1 MVGPRDPT
9 VKRSETLR
17 GSPGSSLALD
27 RVRAY
32 DTLVGQAERARTS
45 SRLVATPGRE
55 GNVAGNGSIR
65 PTGVTILAV
74 LGFLAG
80 AFGVLGGLGAL
91 GIGGFLAAV
100 AGPIGIVAMI
110 AGVFILVLALLQLAV
125 AYGYWTLA
133 TWAWRFGIVVAALS
147 VLFALLGFLGSGNF
161 ANLAWSVV
169 INGLI
174 IWYLNKAEVRTAFA
188 APSTGFPVVGNSL
201 DRYIPKS

>member
-1 MVGPRDPT
+1 M
-9 VKRSETLR
+9 
-17 GSPGSSLALD
+17 
-27 RVRAY
+27 
-32 DTLVGQAERARTS
+32 
-45 SRLVATPGRE
+45 
-55 GNVAGNGSIR
+55 AGNGSTR
-65 PTGVTILAV
+65 PTGVTVLAV

-91 GIGGFLAAV
+91 GVGGFIAAM

-110 AGVFILVLALLQLAV
+110 AGLFILAIAILQLVV

-133 TWAWRFGIVVAALS
+133 TWAWRYGIVIAALS

-188 APSTGFPVVGNSL
+188 APATGFPIVGNSL
-201 DRYIPKS
+201 DRYIPKN